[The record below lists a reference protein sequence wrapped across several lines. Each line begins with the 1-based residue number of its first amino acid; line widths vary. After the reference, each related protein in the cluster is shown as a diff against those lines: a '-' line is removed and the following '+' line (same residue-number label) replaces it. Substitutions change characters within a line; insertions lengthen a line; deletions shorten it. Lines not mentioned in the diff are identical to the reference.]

1 MPPVPS
7 SDREDASEAVAEE
20 NAAAAANCSPMD
32 EKEAAKI
39 IAITCAPL
47 ERASEREREK
57 TVCECKKR
65 SSIGRSLYRS
75 R

>member
-47 ERASEREREK
+47 ERASEREGEDGLRVQEA
-57 TVCECKKR
+57 EQHR
-65 SSIGRSLYRS
+65 SEPL
-75 R
+75 